1 MLKFIPDKYS
11 GGKVIDPTPH
21 QKFEKPDNCI
31 LECVQN
37 AIDAAIEQNKERK
50 TTKLSFQFK
59 MIKKDDCSFF
69 DKNFEKHLNER
80 RYNKR
85 TNFTSDIPCLI
96 MEDFNT
102 TGITGDPEKLDEET
116 DSGERNNWY
125 YFLHDFGGKSKL
137 EDHTKGGS
145 EGEGMQTFM
154 LNSGISTFFGLSVD
168 STNNNRASIFGM
180 SYFGSRKVDGL
191 RYGVFA
197 SFGKEKE
204 IGGNNECV
212 PENDPTKVKNFITLF
227 GLKRGISDSGTSIII
242 PFYNREEIDEK
253 FIIQKLLDIYRVPIF
268 RNQLEVQVGSVTI
281 NHETI
286 QKLAIDNEDSLPNKR
301 LCDDYFNFLSE
312 IKNKPDNTNTHELV
326 FYDQDDLKKQD
337 VSSFDKLV
345 EEFNSYKLLQLRVKF
360 QIKKYQQN
368 SKTRTIDSHTYYD
381 VFFKKYPAAVDNLRE
396 TFNDFIR
403 GPMPLYKRRNK
414 QCTMF
419 HLVDVQDKHVAL
431 LFKHAEQANHSEISA
446 DNWKLKEDYKGFR
459 KIILLSRNITTKIY
473 RLITLENTEEDFE
486 ATQDLF
492 KINEEGFGQNEED
505 EDLGVDEENKDEKEN
520 NDKSKTKVTHIIV
533 PPIFKGLKKYEVSQN
548 NEKDGTITY
557 KLKGI
562 SYDKNK
568 IKESIEKAQN
578 YLEETK
584 KIDITKYTDEL
595 GKKQLDLMQTTIA
608 KYEKRIIE
616 YQNFLTDG
624 CTFFPRRIV
633 IEAAYDSEGLSNPFK
648 RYSIRDFDFSDDE
661 FKINMKNVK
670 GIEKNYNQIVFF
682 VHDPKFEFSVNGFG
696 EGIEDIRWRDRNY
709 SL

>member
-1 MLKFIPDKYS
+1 MFKFIPDKHP
-11 GGKVIDPTPH
+11 GGKLIDPTPQ

-37 AIDAAIEQNKERK
+37 AIDAALVQNKIRK
-50 TTKLSFQFK
+50 TTKLKFQFK
-59 MIKKDDCSFF
+59 MISKDDCEFF

-85 TNFTSDIPCLI
+85 TIFTSEIPCLL

-102 TGITGDPEKLDEET
+102 TGITGEPETLDEITE
-116 DSGERNNWY
+116 SGERNNWY
-125 YFLHDFGGKSKL
+125 YFLYDFGGKSKL

-168 STNNNRASIFGM
+168 STNNNKASIFGM

-191 RYGVFA
+191 KYSVFA

-204 IGGNNECV
+204 IEGNKECGPV
-212 PENDPTKVKNFITLF
+212 SEIENVEKFISLF
-227 GLKRGISDSGTSIII
+227 GLKRKIDEPGTSIVV
-242 PFYNREEIDEK
+242 PFYNQEEIDK
-253 FIIQKLLDIYRVPIF
+253 DFIIKKLLDIYRVPIL
-268 RNQLEVQVGSVTI
+268 RNQLEVEVGDIVI
-281 NHETI
+281 NNHTI
-286 QKLAIDNEDSLPNKR
+286 QKLAVENEEHLSNKR
-301 LCDDYFNFLSE
+301 LCEDYYNFLKELEGVS
-312 IKNKPDNTNTHELV
+312 DNQNEYEYL
-326 FYDQDDLKKQD
+326 FYDQEDIKKQD
-337 VSSFDKLV
+337 IESFEKLV
-345 EEFNSYKLLQLRVKF
+345 EDFNSYKLVKLRVKF
-360 QIKKYQQN
+360 QVKKYQEN

-381 VFFKKYPAAVDNLRE
+381 VYFKKYPSSLDNIRE

-414 QCTMF
+414 QCSMF

-459 KIILLSRNITTKIY
+459 KIISLSRNITTKLY

-486 ATQDLF
+486 ATQDFF
-492 KINEEGFGQNEED
+492 KVNEQGFGQNEED
-505 EDLGVDEENKDEKEN
+505 EDLGTDGEKDEKEN
-520 NDKSKTKVTHIIV
+520 KEKIKEKVTHIVV
-533 PPIFKGLKKYEVSQN
+533 PPIFKGLKKYEVSQF
-548 NEKDGTITY
+548 NEKDGTVTY
-557 KLKGI
+557 KLKGVT
-562 SYDKNK
+562 YTKEQ
-568 IKESIEKAQN
+568 IKGSIEKAQK

-584 KIDITKYTDEL
+584 KVDISKYADEL
-595 GKKQLDLMQTTIA
+595 GKKQLDLMQNTIA
-608 KYEKRIIE
+608 KYERRIIE

-624 CTFFPRRIV
+624 CTFYPRRV
-633 IEAAYDSEGLSNPFK
+633 VVEAAFDSEGLSNPFK
-648 RYSIRDFDFSDDE
+648 RYSLRDFDFSDEE

-670 GIEKNYNQIVFF
+670 GLEKNNNQIVFF
-682 VHDPKFEFSVNGFG
+682 VHDSTFEFSINGFS

-709 SL
+709 TL